1 MRANSFEFDAQIEVD
16 WNLISVWFPI
26 GPDQFWMA
34 QKQSNWHDLETKLK
48 PIHLIAFKSST
59 NRIGKNESISMMF
72 PSLVNR
78 ILLIIS
84 WRKLESKIYNP
95 GESIELKL
103 IPSELELFR
112 AISEFV
118 YEPFRVIPNQSEKR
132 FVSHL
137 MKNGQKSIRL
147 NLINSET
154 SIWMNPNQSKTKFFN
169 PDRSRSILSRI

>member
-1 MRANSFEFDAQIEVD
+1 
-16 WNLISVWFPI
+16 
-26 GPDQFWMA
+26 
-34 QKQSNWHDLETKLK
+34 
-48 PIHLIAFKSST
+48 
-59 NRIGKNESISMMF
+59 MMF

-154 SIWMNPNQSKTKFFN
+154 SI
-169 PDRSRSILSRI
+169 